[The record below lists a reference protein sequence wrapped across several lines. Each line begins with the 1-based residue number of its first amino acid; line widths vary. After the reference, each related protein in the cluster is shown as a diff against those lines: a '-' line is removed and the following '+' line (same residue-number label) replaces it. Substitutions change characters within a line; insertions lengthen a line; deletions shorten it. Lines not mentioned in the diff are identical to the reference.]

1 MVKQPDFLC
10 VSIGVNVLWTEQI
23 NVDRLGL
30 WQGLE
35 IHPQHHVVLPFFFFI
50 VFCFCSSFPE
60 LLFYA

>member
-35 IHPQHHVVLPFFFFI
+35 IHPQHHVVLPFFFFYR
-50 VFCFCSSFPE
+50 F
-60 LLFYA
+60 LFL